1 MRAAAAAAFVV
12 FALAATGCGPGV
24 GRAVSGQSA
33 DTSHGKQLF
42 VEKCGFCHTLKEA
55 NTSGKL
61 GPNLDEA
68 FRPDYKQ
75 GFKESTIRQVVA
87 DQIQFP
93 GNYGVKGPT
102 MPKDLVVGP
111 DVEDVAAYVAAVA
124 GPKPGVS
131 ISAPPG
137 GGGGGTTGTTT
148 TPSGGGGGGGGGG
161 ANVAAGKD
169 AFNSNGCGSCHTLAA
184 AGSTG
189 KVGPDLDKLK
199 SYASHAN
206 KPLEDFIHE
215 SIADPNAYVEKG
227 YSPGVMPDFSSLPQN
242 TLDALVAFLAQSA
255 KG

>member
-12 FALAATGCGPGV
+12 LALAASGCGSGV
-24 GRAVSGQSA
+24 GRAVSGSA
-33 DTSHGKQLF
+33 DTSNGKQLF

-61 GPNLDEA
+61 GPNLDES

-75 GFKESTIRQVVA
+75 GFKESTVRQVVA
-87 DQIQFP
+87 DQIRFA
-93 GNYGVKGPT
+93 GNYGEKGPT
-102 MPKDLVVGP
+102 MPKDLVVGQ
-111 DVEDVAAYVAAVA
+111 DVDDVAAYVAAVA

-137 GGGGGTTGTTT
+137 GGGGGETTGTTT
-148 TPSGGGGGGGGGG
+148 TPGGGGGGGGG
-161 ANVAAGKD
+161 NVAAGKD

-189 KVGPDLDKLK
+189 KIGPDLDKLK
-199 SYASHAN
+199 SYASQAN
-206 KPLEDFIHE
+206 KPLEDFTHE
-215 SIADPNAYVEKG
+215 SIVDPNAYVEKG
-227 YSPGVMPDFSSLPQN
+227 YPKGVMPDFSKLPQN
-242 TLDALVAFLAQSA
+242 TVDALVAFLAQSA